1 LGAIA
6 QILFEQDRLDEAI
19 AADRRALE
27 GLPEGSSEQAASLAG
42 LSHRLTFEAKN
53 FEEALD
59 AADAALA
66 IAEPAEDWETVVR
79 AFNTI
84 ARVRERSGRV
94 EESIA
99 FRERTLK
106 LSLDRELTQD
116 ALRAYNNVADAPL
129 QHDRFREALERV
141 QPGVE
146 LAKARGDRTW
156 QEMLSLMVATSHV
169 GLGNWDEALRFG
181 IGDIQIE
188 LARMGYL
195 PQVARIQAGRGELD
209 ALRNTLELAV
219 GFTDSKNI
227 EYASGPPVARAIA
240 LNALGDHRGALDTAL
255 PIALSGSEVA
265 NEDRREAYV
274 EAGLAALA
282 LDDQPTVERLIDFA
296 EGLAPAMR
304 SPLLRAGAARLRGL
318 LAQRRGDLKLADE
331 RLAAATRELR
341 EIEAPFVEAQ
351 VLLEHAELLS
361 AAGRE
366 DEAAPRLAE
375 AISIFERLRAGPWLA
390 RARALATGVAA

>member
-1 LGAIA
+1 M
-6 QILFEQDRLDEAI
+6 
-19 AADRRALE
+19 
-27 GLPEGSSEQAASLAG
+27 
-42 LSHRLTFEAKN
+42 TFEAKN

-195 PQVARIQAGRGELD
+195 PLVARIQAGRGDLD

-219 GFTDSKNI
+219 GFTGSKNI

-240 LNALGDHRGALDTAL
+240 LNALGDPSRCARIAL

-375 AISIFERLRAGPWLA
+375 AIAIFERLRAGPWLA
-390 RARALATGVAA
+390 RAQALATGVAA